1 MNLTSKDIS
10 EDFPNSGKTYLNNA
24 SVSLMPLQSIEAM
37 KDFLISYNS
46 MGPDSIDSKSFV
58 TEKLQNTR
66 KVIAKITNC
75 QPEEIILTQSTT
87 DGINIVANGL
97 SFEPNSNLIIR
108 GLSHEHHANFYP
120 WLRLQNKTKIKNLS
134 IDKNGFFNFDEFKTL
149 LDNNTKLVALSHA
162 LYNTGSILPIEKI
175 GNMLEN
181 HTLFFIDSA
190 QTVGCIGNFDVKKI
204 KCDFMSFNGS
214 KWLCGP
220 MGTGLFYCNKKSQ
233 GLLEPMTIGGE
244 SAMIYDDTKLVAI
257 SHALYNTGSILPV
270 EKIGNMLENN
280 TLFFIDSAQTIGC
293 IGNFDVTKTKCD
305 FMSFNGSK
313 WLCGPMGT
321 GLFYCNKKS
330 HELLEP
336 VTIGGESAMI
346 YDNTNLAFKDIP
358 DKFQTGFR
366 NYVGMV
372 GLESSV
378 NYLLKFGME
387 NIREKDLYLS
397 NLLREELSK
406 IKNIILYGPETPEE
420 RTSIVS
426 FNIDGYDPQII
437 VEKLEK
443 QNIILAVR
451 EILEQKIIRASP
463 HFFNTESE
471 IFRVIDAIKNL

>member
-1 MNLTSKDIS
+1 MNLASKNIS
-10 EDFPNSGKTYLNNA
+10 EDFPNSGKIYLNNA

-37 KDFLISYNS
+37 RDFLISYNS
-46 MGPDSIDSKSFV
+46 MGPDSIDSELFV
-58 TEKLQNTR
+58 NEKLRNTR
-66 KVIAKITNC
+66 KIIAKIINC
-75 QPEEIILTQSTT
+75 QPEEVILTQSTT

-97 SFEPNSNLIIR
+97 SFEQNSNIIIR

-134 IDKNGFFNFDEFKTL
+134 IDKNGFFNFDELETL
-149 LDNNTKLVALSHA
+149 LDNN
-162 LYNTGSILPIEKI
+162 
-175 GNMLEN
+175 
-181 HTLFFIDSA
+181 
-190 QTVGCIGNFDVKKI
+190 
-204 KCDFMSFNGS
+204 
-214 KWLCGP
+214 
-220 MGTGLFYCNKKSQ
+220 
-233 GLLEPMTIGGE
+233 
-244 SAMIYDDTKLVAI
+244 TKLVAI

-270 EKIGNMLENN
+270 EKIGNMLKNN
-280 TLFFIDSAQTIGC
+280 TSFFIDSAQTIGC
-293 IGNFDVTKTKCD
+293 IGNFDLSKIKCN

-336 VTIGGESAMI
+336 IAIGGESAMI

-378 NYLLKFGME
+378 RYLLKFGME
-387 NIREKDLYLS
+387 NIREKNLHLS

-406 IKNIILYGPETPEE
+406 IKNIVFYGPEIPQE
-420 RTSIVS
+420 RTSIIS
-426 FNIDGYDPQII
+426 FNIDDHDPQLI
-437 VEKLEK
+437 VKKLEK
-443 QNIILAVR
+443 QNIVLAVR
-451 EILEQKIIRASP
+451 EILDKKIIRASP

-471 IFRVIDAIKNL
+471 IIQVVNTIKNL